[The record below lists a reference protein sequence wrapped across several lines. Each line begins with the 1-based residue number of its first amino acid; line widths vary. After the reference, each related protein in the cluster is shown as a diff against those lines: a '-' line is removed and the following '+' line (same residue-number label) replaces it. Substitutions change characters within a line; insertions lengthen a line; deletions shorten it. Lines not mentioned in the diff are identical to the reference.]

1 MATVVSTIF
10 LASCAGDVYDPS
22 KEPQAPP
29 AENPFGEG
37 FAAPDG
43 FGWTMITPVKLNIEV
58 KDDFNGQYK
67 YLKYSPPI
75 HCMIK
80 MQRQLQQV

>member
-43 FGWTMITPVKLNIEV
+43 FGWTMITPVKLNI
-58 KDDFNGQYK
+58 
-67 YLKYSPPI
+67 
-75 HCMIK
+75 
-80 MQRQLQQV
+80 

>member
-29 AENPFGEG
+29 AENPFGK
-37 FAAPDG
+37 A
-43 FGWTMITPVKLNIEV
+43 
-58 KDDFNGQYK
+58 
-67 YLKYSPPI
+67 
-75 HCMIK
+75 
-80 MQRQLQQV
+80 LQPRMALVGL

>member
-29 AENPFGEG
+29 AENPFGEM
-37 FAAPDG
+37 A
-43 FGWTMITPVKLNIEV
+43 
-58 KDDFNGQYK
+58 
-67 YLKYSPPI
+67 
-75 HCMIK
+75 
-80 MQRQLQQV
+80 LQPRMALVGL

>member
-29 AENPFGEG
+29 AENPFGFTKG
-37 FAAPDG
+37 DSG
-43 FGWTMITPVKLNIEV
+43 SRLSS
-58 KDDFNGQYK
+58 
-67 YLKYSPPI
+67 SPF
-75 HCMIK
+75 
-80 MQRQLQQV
+80 R